1 MNNKEPIISYGKSDD
16 AWLGYKNFIISQIQS
31 GEIKNV
37 CDIGG
42 GANPQLD
49 SNTINELGIKYSILD
64 ISQAELDKAPDEYEK
79 INADIASSDIQTE
92 PTFDLMFSKMLAEH
106 VRDGAQFHKNV
117 FDLLNP
123 GGIAIHF
130 FPTLY
135 TLPFLVNRVFPE
147 TLTDKLLNYFANIFH
162 LTPT

>member
-1 MNNKEPIISYGKSDD
+1 MMNNKEPIISYGKSDD
-16 AWLGYKNFIISQIQS
+16 AWLEYKNFIISHIRS
-31 GEIKNV
+31 GGIKNV
-37 CDIGG
+37 CEIGG

-49 SNTINELGIKYSILD
+49 TNTIDELGITYAILD
-64 ISQAELDKAPDEYEK
+64 ISETELNKAPDEYQK
-79 INADIASSDIQTE
+79 IKADIASNDITTD

-106 VRDGAQFHKNV
+106 VRDGALFHKNV

-135 TLPFLVNRVFPE
+135 TLPFLACLLQLVSRSDRPS
-147 TLTDKLLNYFANIFH
+147 DKKIQRCRI
-162 LTPT
+162 